1 MFHEYFYQMVYWTW
15 SSTQP
20 PMVERE
26 TGIVDSALSISS
38 ITRRPV
44 MQRESSPPLRYDRN
58 IIWFFSNEEAKI
70 LYNNYIEYIY
80 LQGPRPFNHELVV
93 DWAEQQEEPS
103 EEEMN
108 KVKSCYVRNLKEAYT
123 EEMIKE
129 RSFIYLL
136 IVVHD
141 ISLFGYYH
149 ISLIANENI
158 ADSRSMVRWRGWRK
172 LKNTLSSISRRE
184 RIALR

>member
-1 MFHEYFYQMVYWTW
+1 M
-15 SSTQP
+15 
-20 PMVERE
+20 
-26 TGIVDSALSISS
+26 
-38 ITRRPV
+38 
-44 MQRESSPPLRYDRN
+44 
-58 IIWFFSNEEAKI
+58 
-70 LYNNYIEYIY
+70 
-80 LQGPRPFNHELVV
+80 

-158 ADSRSMVRWRGWRK
+158 ADSRSMVRWRG
-172 LKNTLSSISRRE
+172 
-184 RIALR
+184 